1 MAKITKRLKRFI
13 SQTLEAIKQQ
23 TIACGFGRALFTY
36 R

>member
-1 MAKITKRLKRFI
+1 MAKITKSPRRFI

-23 TIACGFGRALFTY
+23 TMACGFGRALFTY